1 MTWISRRKKEKHL
14 EEFLQSL
21 NDQISTLKSEINFLR
36 GESKEK
42 DHVIRILLNTRCKP
56 SEDCCTT
63 SYNNHLSLKS
73 LDCSSNNNNNRINS
87 NVSRNKTNDISNNNI
102 SDNNNIDNNYNIS
115 NNDNK
120 NNNNNDTISNII
132 NNKNDNINNNISII

>member
-73 LDCSSNNNNNRINS
+73 SDCSSNNNNRINS